1 MVEKIPLKVIKK
13 LKKPVWVV
21 IAFGCN
27 VGDCQKQIA
36 LALELVKREIHLKRV
51 SPIYKSKP
59 YGVENQPDFLN
70 GVFFGY
76 THLKPFDLLR
86 FLKWVEKKVG
96 RKPRCR
102 WCEREIDLDVV
113 YYGTLE
119 VHFEELKIPHPDR
132 VNRDFVLKP
141 LDWITPNFE
150 DPLLGLS
157 PKGLIRKFLKV

>member
-1 MVEKIPLKVIKK
+1 MKR
-13 LKKPVWVV
+13 LKKPVWVI

-27 VGDCQKQIA
+27 VGDCRKQID
-36 LALELVKREIHLKRV
+36 LALELVKKEIVLKKV
-51 SPIYKSKP
+51 SPLYKSKP
-59 YGVENQPDFLN
+59 YGVENQPEFLN

-76 THLKPFDLLR
+76 TRLKPFDLLR
-86 FLKWVEKKVG
+86 FLKGVEKEVG

-113 YYGTLE
+113 YYGDLK
-119 VHFEELKIPHPDR
+119 VHFEELKIPHTDR

-141 LDWITPNFE
+141 LDWILPSFE

-157 PKGLIRKFLKV
+157 PKGLIRKFLNV